1 MPSSHHSH
9 REPHSDFWR
18 NAPAEPDGPP
28 AQDFHRG
35 RPSDFRHEPDEAH
48 TPQAQRFP
56 WDWRGGPWS
65 RHGREG
71 GRWHQKR
78 RFLFVRFARVMGLA
92 LLLFLVGMAA
102 LAFLFTRLFGGGG
115 QATLLVWLVSSLLAL
130 SFPVVVVVFA
140 LRSFA
145 GFATPLARVM
155 AAADAVAEGD
165 LSARVPE
172 GGPGEFGR
180 LAQSFNR
187 MVAELEQSDQLRRN
201 LTADVAHELRTP
213 LHIIQGNLEGI
224 LDGVYEANPDQLNL
238 LLDETHQL
246 TRLVEDLR
254 TLSLAEA
261 GQLPLEREA
270 VDVYDLLNDVATSF
284 SGQAEAAGVSLRAAE
299 SQGSPALSVVG
310 DAGRLEQVLSNL
322 VANAL
327 RHTPAGGEI
336 SLHAEAAPGGVRI
349 QVADNGSGI
358 PPEDLPF
365 IFDRFWRGDR
375 ARQGSSGLGLA
386 IARQLVQAHGG
397 RISVESRPGQG
408 ATFSVELPADGVGR
422 ASST

>member
-1 MPSSHHSH
+1 MPPWH
-9 REPHSDFWR
+9 RPHQ
-18 NAPAEPDGPP
+18 E
-28 AQDFHRG
+28 
-35 RPSDFRHEPDEAH
+35 
-48 TPQAQRFP
+48 
-56 WDWRGGPWS
+56 WRGGPW
-65 RHGREG
+65 RRAGEG
-71 GRWHQKR
+71 GEWHQKR
-78 RFLFVRFARVMGLA
+78 RFLFLRFARVMGLA
-92 LLLFLVGMAA
+92 LLLFLIGMAA

-130 SFPVVVVVFA
+130 SFPVTVIVFA
-140 LRSFA
+140 MRSFA

-165 LSARVPE
+165 LSVRVPE
-172 GGPGEFGR
+172 AGPGEFAR

-224 LDGVYEANPDQLNL
+224 LDGVYEASPEQLNL
-238 LLDETHQL
+238 LLDETRQL

-270 VDVYDLLNDVATSF
+270 VDVNDLLSDVATSF
-284 SGQAEAAGVSLRAAE
+284 SGQAEAAGVSLRVAE
-299 SQGSPALSVVG
+299 SQEISALSVVG

-336 SLHAEAAPGGVRI
+336 SLRAEATPGGVRI
-349 QVADNGSGI
+349 QVADDGGGI
-358 PPEDLPF
+358 SPEDLPF

-375 ARQGSSGLGLA
+375 SRQGSSGLGLA
-386 IARQLVQAHGG
+386 IARQLVQAHSG
-397 RISVESRPGQG
+397 RIGVESQVGQG
-408 ATFSVELPADGVGR
+408 TTFSVEIPAGQAGMP
-422 ASST
+422 SLT